1 MIESK
6 EYIEEIFCVHR
17 EYLAN
22 QGIVMCSIGDP
33 SKCDTCEFRKSDK
46 RKVKVSWT
54 STEL

>member
-6 EYIEEIFCVHR
+6 EYVEEIFCVHR

-33 SKCDTCEFRKSDK
+33 SKCDTCEFRKPDK
-46 RKVKVSWT
+46 QKVKISWT
-54 STEL
+54 STEI